1 MKPEFFKT
9 LRSPAS
15 WLFLAFVALLPLWL
29 PSYYLHM
36 ATLALVY
43 VGFAYAWNIVGG
55 LTGQISLAHSLF
67 VGIGAMVA
75 SALLL
80 RLGVNLW
87 LGMLVAALL
96 SGVAGALIAWVD
108 FRFKLGHLSFALIT
122 LAFAEVGELVVLG
135 WDFLGGASGLY
146 LPKDQGDLLAFQ
158 FGGAAGY
165 FWFLLFLAVL
175 ALVVNLA
182 ILNSPLGFFLRAI
195 RGNEGAAQAVGVNVL
210 RNKML
215 AMGISAVLCSLIG
228 TAFARYLTFADPY
241 VLASPNL
248 TIEIVLLAT
257 IGGVTSPLGPLVGAG
272 LLIPVGEMLRGHF
285 GSVLPG
291 LHYFIFGLLLVVVI
305 MVLPN
310 GLAPALAG
318 LWGKLRA
325 RFPDMVQG
333 GNKSR
338 DGVSG

>member
-1 MKPEFFKT
+1 MKPEFFGI
-9 LRSPAS
+9 LRSPVL
-15 WLFLAFVALLPLWL
+15 WLILAFVALLPLWL

-67 VGIGAMVA
+67 VGIGAMLA

-80 RLGVNLW
+80 RLGINMWV
-87 LGMLVAALL
+87 GMVIAALV
-96 SGVAGALIAWVD
+96 SGLTGAVIAWVD
-108 FRFKLGHLSFALIT
+108 FRFRLGHLSFALIT

-146 LPKDQGDLLAFQ
+146 LPKDQGNLLAFQ
-158 FGGAAGY
+158 FGGSSGY
-165 FWFLLFLAVL
+165 FWFLMLLAVL
-175 ALVVNLA
+175 ALGANLV

-215 AMGISAVLCSLIG
+215 AMAISAVLCSLIG
-228 TAFARYLTFADPY
+228 TGYARYLTFADPY
-241 VLASPNL
+241 LLASPNL

-257 IGGVTSPLGPLVGAG
+257 IGGVSSAFGPLVGAG
-272 LLIPVGEMLRGHF
+272 LLIPIGEMLRGYF

-291 LHYFIFGLLLVVVI
+291 LHYFIYGLLLVVVI
-305 MVLPN
+305 IALPQ
-310 GLAPALAG
+310 GLAPAFNRLYR
-318 LWGKLRA
+318 KLR
-325 RFPDMVQG
+325 
-333 GNKSR
+333 
-338 DGVSG
+338 

>member
-1 MKPEFFKT
+1 MKPEFFDI
-9 LRSPAS
+9 LRSPVL
-15 WLFLAFVALLPLWL
+15 WLALVFTALLPLWL

-55 LTGQISLAHSLF
+55 LTGQVSLAHSLF
-67 VGIGAMVA
+67 VGIGAMLA

-80 RLGVNLW
+80 RLGVNMW
-87 LGMLVAALL
+87 VGMVIAALV
-96 SGVAGALIAWVD
+96 SAVAGAVIAWVD
-108 FRFKLGHLSFALIT
+108 YRFRLGHLSFALIT

-146 LPKDQGDLLAFQ
+146 LPKDQGKLLAFQ
-158 FGGAAGY
+158 FGGSSGY
-165 FWFLLFLAVL
+165 FWFLMLLAVL
-175 ALVVNLA
+175 ALGVNLA

-215 AMGISAVLCSLIG
+215 AMAISAVLCSLIG
-228 TAFARYLTFADPY
+228 SAYARYLTFADPY
-241 VLASPNL
+241 LLASPNL

-257 IGGVTSPLGPLVGAG
+257 IGGVSSAFGPLVGAG
-272 LLIPVGEMLRGHF
+272 LLVPIGEMLRGYF

-291 LHYFIFGLLLVVVI
+291 LHYFIYGLLLVVVI
-305 MVLPN
+305 IALPQ
-310 GLAPALAG
+310 GLAPAF
-318 LWGKLRA
+318 GKLYR
-325 RFPDMVQG
+325 RF
-333 GNKSR
+333 SR
-338 DGVSG
+338 